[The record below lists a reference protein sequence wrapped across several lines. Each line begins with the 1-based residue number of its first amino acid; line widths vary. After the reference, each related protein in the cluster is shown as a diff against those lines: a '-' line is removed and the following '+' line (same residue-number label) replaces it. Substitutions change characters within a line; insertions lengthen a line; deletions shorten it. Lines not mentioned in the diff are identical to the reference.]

1 MFGRTFACILL
12 FGAFTAATALAQTQ
26 APAYGMMFQKPQAAQ
41 PAQEPTLQLPQLPPL
56 SSRPLTAQDVDNA
69 VTNANAQNARAV
81 RTPTPM
87 DLARMPLPSTPSAEP
102 ASFEQQQA
110 ARAAAWQAQE
120 ERRLEHERQVQAALE
135 AERNKPKVV
144 VVQQQDPFLSNL
156 LAIPRAIGL
165 LFGGGTVR

>member
-12 FGAFTAATALAQTQ
+12 FGAFTAGAAFAQTQ
-26 APAYGMMFQKPQAAQ
+26 TQPAYGMMFQKPQAAPQ
-41 PAQEPTLQLPQLPPL
+41 TPQEPALQLPPL
-56 SSRPLTAQDVDNA
+56 SSRPLTSGDVDNA
-69 VTNANAQNARAV
+69 VSNANAQAARTI
-81 RTPTPM
+81 RTPSPI
-87 DLARMPLPSTPSAEP
+87 DLARMPLLSTPSAEP

-110 ARAAAWQAQE
+110 ARVAAWEAQE

-156 LAIPRAIGL
+156 LSIPRAISY
-165 LFGGGTVR
+165 LFGGIVR